1 VLGSSAS
8 VAYVAFLMSSLV
20 ASIVL
25 TVLLNVMIR
34 VFPGTSADARARQVF
49 GEEQARPDELP
60 SVDEQPRVRLY
71 FPWRQ
76 MLLWS
81 AVLTIL
87 LNVIRLF

>member
-1 VLGSSAS
+1 VT
-8 VAYVAFLMSSLV
+8 AFLLSSLA

-49 GEEQARPDELP
+49 GETQSRPDELP
-60 SVDEQPRVRLY
+60 AADDKPRVRVY

-87 LNVIRLF
+87 LNLIRLL